1 MADLDFK
8 PLPGHWHNGN
18 DFGKVEVTK
27 ITGPPGVLALLY
39 TCYVN
44 IDYDGAADAYGP
56 PGKITLD
63 SLQDA
68 GYQHWYYGL
77 LAIHPQAHTQDFND
91 NSYKEFTI
99 GSKGPLVKNHYHL
112 ELDTRYPD
120 SKGRCP
126 VVQKTGPQKGY
137 YISATPHHHGPIFEQ
152 SSYTDASSVAFGA
165 LSGNL
170 TSIGGVQR
178 KDFGLAIRH
187 NQPMQSAF
195 YFDDAGGTKGYTAE
209 ALGECSYKVF
219 LDLGGPKKVPGHTP
233 NNNFFVSFL
242 VFPRSNT
249 GDTSEGG
256 ICSGIGLQLERIC
269 EADNS
274 YELPLLMGF
283 AGMAGK
289 GKSGMDGL
297 KAWRKMS
304 TDEKMR
310 VVPPNY
316 LNIALGLTVYGF
328 RGDPI
333 SQVIGG
339 LADVAAKLS

>member
-1 MADLDFK
+1 VADLDFK
-8 PLPGHWHNGN
+8 PLSGHWHNGN

-27 ITGPPGVLALLY
+27 ITGPPGVSALLY
-39 TCYVN
+39 TCHVN

-56 PGKITLD
+56 PGKVTLD
-63 SLQDA
+63 SLQNA
-68 GYQHWYYGL
+68 GYPRWYYGL
-77 LAIHPQAHTQDFND
+77 LAIHPQARAGDFND
-91 NSYKEFTI
+91 NSFESFTI
-99 GSKGPLVKNHYHL
+99 GTKGALVKDAYHL

-126 VVQKTGPQKGY
+126 VVQKTGAHKGY
-137 YISATPHHHGPIFEQ
+137 YISATPHHHGPMFEQ
-152 SSYTDASSVAFGA
+152 SSYIDASSVAFAA

-170 TSIGGVQR
+170 NTIGGVQL

-187 NQPMQSAF
+187 NQPLQSAF
-195 YFDDAGGTKGYTAE
+195 YFADAGGTKGYTAQ
-209 ALGECSYKVF
+209 ALGECSYKLF
-219 LDLGGPKKVPGHTP
+219 LDLGGPRKQPGHTP
-233 NNNFFVSFL
+233 NNNFFVSYL

-249 GDTSEGG
+249 GDTSETAISNG
-256 ICSGIGLQLERIC
+256 ISFQLERIC
-269 EADNS
+269 TADNS

-304 TDEKMR
+304 KEEKFR
-310 VVPPNY
+310 GIPTNY
-316 LNIALGLTVYGF
+316 TNIALGLTVYGF

-339 LADVAAKLS
+339 LADLAAKFS